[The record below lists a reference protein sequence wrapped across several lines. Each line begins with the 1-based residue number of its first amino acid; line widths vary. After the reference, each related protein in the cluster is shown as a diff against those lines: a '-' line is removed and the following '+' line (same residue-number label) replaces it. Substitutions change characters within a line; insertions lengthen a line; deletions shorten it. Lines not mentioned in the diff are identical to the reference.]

1 MNLPNLIINIIIF
14 TEAKVEYLECPTQQC
29 NDSVLTMTC
38 KVSSVGLVWTVEK
51 YGYEVLFTK
60 SSPVGS
66 TDIEGPFKA
75 VLTEFEPE
83 VSTLSIQID
92 PSMNGMK
99 VECIDGLNGGPI
111 QSCTLN
117 IISE

>member
-38 KVSSVGLVWTVEK
+38 KVSSVGLKWRVKK
-51 YGYEVLFTK
+51 YSYDKLFIATD
-60 SSPVGS
+60 PVGS
-66 TDIEGPFKA
+66 TDIEDPFKA

-92 PSMNGMK
+92 PSMDGMK

-111 QSCTLN
+111 QSYTLS
-117 IISE
+117 IISK

>member
-1 MNLPNLIINIIIF
+1 
-14 TEAKVEYLECPTQQC
+14 
-29 NDSVLTMTC
+29 MTC
-38 KVSSVGLVWTVEK
+38 KVSSVGLVWRVKK
-51 YGYEVLFTK
+51 YDYEVLFTK
-60 SSPVGS
+60 SNPVGS

-83 VSTLSIQID
+83 VSTLSIQIN

-99 VECIDGLNGGPI
+99 VECIDGLNGGPV

-117 IISE
+117 IIIELMQH

>member
-14 TEAKVEYLECPTQQC
+14 TEAKVEYLECPIQQC

-38 KVSSVGLVWTVEK
+38 KVSFFGLLWKVDS
-51 YGYEVLFTK
+51 YQVLFFK
-60 SSPVGS
+60 SRPVGS

-75 VLTEFEPE
+75 VLTEFEPQ
-83 VSTLSIQID
+83 VSTLSIQIN
-92 PSMNGMK
+92 PSMDGMK
-99 VECIDGLNGGPI
+99 VECSDELKGGPI
-111 QSCTLN
+111 QSCILN

>member
-1 MNLPNLIINIIIF
+1 MNLPNFIVNIIIF

-38 KVSSVGLVWTVEK
+38 KVSSVGLQWK
-51 YGYEVLFTK
+51 ADSYKVLFIK
-60 SSPVGS
+60 SNPVGS

-83 VSTLSIQID
+83 VSTLSIQIN
-92 PSMNGMK
+92 PSMDGMK
-99 VECIDGLNGGPI
+99 VECSDELNGGI
-111 QSCTLN
+111 QSCILN

>member
-1 MNLPNLIINIIIF
+1 MIINIIIF
-14 TEAKVEYLECPTQQC
+14 TEAKVVYLECPTQQC

-38 KVSSVGLVWTVEK
+38 KVSSVGLVWSVVT
-51 YGYEVLFTK
+51 YGYNALFTK

-66 TDIEGPFKA
+66 TYIEGPFKA

-83 VSTLSIQID
+83 VSTLSIQIN
-92 PSMNGMK
+92 PSMDGMK
-99 VECIDGLNGGPI
+99 VRCIDGLNGGPI

>member
-1 MNLPNLIINIIIF
+1 MNLPNLIINIIVF
-14 TEAKVEYLECPTQQC
+14 TEAKVEYLECPPQQC

-38 KVSSVGLVWTVEK
+38 KVSSFGLLWNVVDS
-51 YGYEVLFTK
+51 YQVQFT

-75 VLTEFEPE
+75 VLTEFKPQ
-83 VSTLSIQID
+83 VSTLSIQIN

-99 VECIDGLNGGPI
+99 VECSDEQNGGPI

>member
-1 MNLPNLIINIIIF
+1 M
-14 TEAKVEYLECPTQQC
+14 E
-29 NDSVLTMTC
+29 S
-38 KVSSVGLVWTVEK
+38 EK
-51 YGYEVLFTK
+51 YNYEVLFTK

-83 VSTLSIQID
+83 VSTLSIQIN
-92 PSMNGMK
+92 PSMDGMK
-99 VECIDGLNGGPI
+99 VECIDGLVIGGLI
-111 QSCTLN
+111 QSCILN

>member
-1 MNLPNLIINIIIF
+1 MIINIIIS
-14 TEAKVEYLECPTQQC
+14 TEAKVQYLECPTQQC

-38 KVSSVGLVWTVEK
+38 KVSSVGLAWRVEK
-51 YGYEVLFTK
+51 YGYEVLFTR

-92 PSMNGMK
+92 PSVDGMK

>member
-38 KVSSVGLVWTVEK
+38 KVSSVGLLWNVVDS
-51 YGYEVLFTK
+51 YQVLFTK

-66 TDIEGPFKA
+66 TYIEGPFKA

-83 VSTLSIQID
+83 VSTLSIQIN

-99 VECIDGLNGGPI
+99 VECSDELNGGPI